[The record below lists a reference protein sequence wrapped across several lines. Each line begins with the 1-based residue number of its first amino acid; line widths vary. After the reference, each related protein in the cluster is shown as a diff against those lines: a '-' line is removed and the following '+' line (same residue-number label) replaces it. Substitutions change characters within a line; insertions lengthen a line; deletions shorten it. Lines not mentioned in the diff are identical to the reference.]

1 MNTYDHDKFFTTLVI
16 GDTGVGKMK
25 FIKGYCDE
33 NYKNLLNADSRLIL
47 FSCENIKIKLLL
59 KKYIERPSG
68 GGSNTIVYREAQCF
82 LLMVDVSDND
92 SILCI
97 KLWIREIVSLSKH
110 GTPIVIIG
118 NKIDLKEHRKVTTEQ
133 ITELIDQ
140 IKDNLNLKMQIP
152 YFEISSLQPDQ
163 SQYDKIFKQVYS
175 LSNQRFYKPLININ
189 EGKNIVVED
198 FTTYDSISRNE
209 GNIIIEKKNNRK
221 SKIFKELIS
230 IFKNK

>member
-1 MNTYDHDKFFTTLVI
+1 MNTYDHDKFYTTLVI

-33 NYKNLLNADSRLIL
+33 NYKNLLNADSRLKL
-47 FSCENIKIKLLL
+47 FSCD
-59 KKYIERPSG
+59 ERPSG
-68 GGSNTIVYREAQCF
+68 GGSNTTVYRDAQCF

-92 SILCI
+92 SILSI

-133 ITELIDQ
+133 VVELIDQ

-152 YFEISSLQPDQ
+152 YFEISSLLPDQ
-163 SQYDKIFKQVYS
+163 SQYEKIFKQVYS

-198 FTTYDSISRNE
+198 FTKNDLISRNE
-209 GNIIIEKKNNRK
+209 GNIITENKKNRK